1 MKGDVLLA
9 GDDAAGAESWY
20 QRGFDHAAELGT
32 RPLRLRAAVGLCR
45 VQRDHRSA
53 EGARE
58 LLRATYA
65 EFSEGFATPDLT
77 DAAALLE
84 AHL

>member
-1 MKGDVLLA
+1 
-9 GDDAAGAESWY
+9 
-20 QRGFDHAAELGT
+20 
-32 RPLRLRAAVGLCR
+32 